1 MEVDAFLLGGKG
13 AGLRTGGFQ
22 ENKASNSWR
31 ISDKGS
37 AILEAMSVT
46 NFKFEAQVRASC

>member
-46 NFKFEAQVRASC
+46 NFKFEAQVRASY